1 MSDFNGSPEVQR
13 YRNAKKLVEK
23 KRAVLVF
30 LTHLAAYVI
39 SNIFFGIWNALT
51 YNVKG
56 ETTLWFYVPLIF
68 WGVGVLVHYLQAIAL
83 FDDWWRTDE
92 SAVAEYLDVQEREG

>member
-1 MSDFNGSPEVQR
+1 MGEAVTCPILTGPQR
-13 YRNAKKLVEK
+13 YR
-23 KRAVLVF
+23 
-30 LTHLAAYVI
+30 
-39 SNIFFGIWNALT
+39 NALT